1 MAERLPK
8 RAAGPP
14 DFIGVGTLQAGT
26 AWWHDLLLRH
36 PQIESPRR
44 RERSLHFFDRFC
56 AREMTDDDVA
66 EYHRQFGR
74 RKAGRVTGEWT
85 SRYTYDAWTPP
96 LLRRAAPDAKLIVM
110 VSDPIERYRRRLGR
124 ERALADPEQPQLYMA
139 DAAGR
144 GHYATQ
150 LRQLYAFNDPERV
163 LVLQYEQCQ
172 ADPFGQYARTC
183 RFLGVRDDFQPRL
196 LHRQVARGFQPPG
209 WVRALRRAGLLP
221 LLLRLAGRTP
231 QGEPADLWPDI
242 EASLHSDL
250 DREVADLTELAPDID
265 LALWPN
271 FAPSGAAG
279 RS

>member
-1 MAERLPK
+1 MEARPK

-36 PQIESPRR
+36 PEIDSPRR
-44 RERSLHFFDRFC
+44 RERSLHFFDQFC
-56 AREMTDDDVA
+56 SREMSDDDVA
-66 EYHRQFGR
+66 EYHRSFAR
-74 RKAGRVTGEWT
+74 RRPGHVTGEWT
-85 SRYTYDAWTPP
+85 SRYSYDPWTPP
-96 LLRRAAPDAKLIVM
+96 LLRRAAPEAKLIVM

-124 ERALADPEQPQLYMA
+124 ELALAEGDEEQLYMA

-150 LRQLYAFNDPERV
+150 LRQLFAFNDPDRV
-163 LVLQYEQCQ
+163 LVLQYERCQ

-183 RFLGVRDDFQPRL
+183 RFLGVDDGFVPRRL
-196 LHRQVARGFQPPG
+196 RRQVARDFQPPA
-209 WVRALRRAGLLP
+209 WARALRRAGVLP
-221 LLLRLAGRTP
+221 VLMKLAGRTP

-250 DREVADLTELAPDID
+250 DPEVAELAEMVPDLD

-271 FAPSGAAG
+271 FAPVGAAS
-279 RS
+279 RA